1 VVFARI
7 PATKIVTGPP
17 SEAAET
23 FDVFRPYCVSV
34 PNSTNT
40 LDPTGGCTVYFATSG
55 FFVAA
60 TGELADDVFF
70 PPQPAE
76 IKEKARETTRQ
87 TLQRANSIR
96 LFQERSISPE
106 SNWTFPVV
114 TKMSF

>member
-1 VVFARI
+1 
-7 PATKIVTGPP
+7 
-17 SEAAET
+17 
-23 FDVFRPYCVSV
+23 
-34 PNSTNT
+34 
-40 LDPTGGCTVYFATSG
+40 TGGCTVYFATSG

-60 TGELADDVFF
+60 TGELADVVFF

-114 TKMSF
+114 TKMSSSYVLTNRIPGYAGPTELIDTATNRMLAISLLSSGFQE